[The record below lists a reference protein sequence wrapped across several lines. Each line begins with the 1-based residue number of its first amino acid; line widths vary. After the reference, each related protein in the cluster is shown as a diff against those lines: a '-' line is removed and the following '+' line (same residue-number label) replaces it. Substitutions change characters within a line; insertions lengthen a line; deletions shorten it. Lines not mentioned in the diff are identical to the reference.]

1 MSGLVS
7 FLLFGGFFFLMMRF
21 GCGAHAG
28 HGGDGEHGDHN
39 AGHGV
44 DGNAPLTPS
53 VDPVCGM
60 RAAGDT
66 GYAKMHHERTN
77 HADENSQNWHCDR
90 RGRLGN
96 EPIPSH
102 HLHAVC
108 RIRSA
113 CALAR
118 DVSDVAQTPARL
130 RVAHVA

>member
-28 HGGDGEHGDHN
+28 HGGHAKHGDPS

-60 RAAGDT
+60 RVAGDT
-66 GYAKMHHERTN
+66 GYAKMF
-77 HADENSQNWHCDR
+77 
-90 RGRLGN
+90 RGTAYRFCSRDCLDKFDATPEQYVG
-96 EPIPSH
+96 PQPSGGGH
-102 HLHAVC
+102 GGDA
-108 RIRSA
+108 
-113 CALAR
+113 
-118 DVSDVAQTPARL
+118 T
-130 RVAHVA
+130 